1 MYRKLVE
8 FHKEGKLSFKYVKTF
23 NMDEYVGTYH
33 LLLYTF
39 NPWLASPLSG
49 IPNDHPE
56 SYHTY
61 MWKNFFQHID
71 IDPVNVH
78 ILDGNAE
85 DLQQECDSFETKI
98 KEAGGVDL
106 FIGGKNGY
114 S

>member
-1 MYRKLVE
+1 
-8 FHKEGKLSFKYVKTF
+8 
-23 NMDEYVGTYH
+23 
-33 LLLYTF
+33 
-39 NPWLASPLSG
+39 
-49 IPNDHPE
+49 
-56 SYHTY
+56 

>member
-1 MYRKLVE
+1 MLVCTTTSLHLQSMAT
-8 FHKEGKLSFKYVKTF
+8 FLS
-23 NMDEYVGTYH
+23 
-33 LLLYTF
+33 
-39 NPWLASPLSG
+39 PPG
-49 IPNDHPE
+49 IPDDHPE

-78 ILDGNAE
+78 ILDDNAE